1 MGYYKAGFPKDNW
14 NLILQR
20 NSGNDPKYYFFL
32 EIIKIIVNLYC
43 GKAQVPTIAKI
54 ILTKKDK
61 VGGITLTNA
70 KAYGTAKVIKSV
82 WYSWRDRDIDQ

>member
-1 MGYYKAGFPKDNW
+1 MY
-14 NLILQR
+14 
-20 NSGNDPKYYFFL
+20 
-32 EIIKIIVNLYC
+32 NLYC

-54 ILTKKDK
+54 TLTKKEK

-82 WYSWRDRDIDQ
+82 WYSWRGRYRSIKQNRGPINRNKQKCPTDF